1 MDNKLTKRRLSDFLA
16 YEWITM
22 IIIAVVAIVVWEFV
36 YTVASVR
43 LSVGQE
49 FKFYYDYNLDSGG
62 SSAFYQMIIDNET
75 LSYDVLSFDSE
86 SLTKDSNQ
94 ILSARLSIKEGD
106 VMFTDCVDYTKKEG
120 ADENTSKEIRVK
132 TLIDNY
138 YGYAFTTLRDDAISY
153 LKGFLPDGVTVDE
166 EITFDMLSKEKIEST
181 FRQRMKKD
189 NRFRNEEQIQEGI
202 KLEEQRLKDLCE
214 EVKDFSYLLS
224 LSSEYPELF
233 YNYTRYE
240 QSFELEGD
248 TKYKGQYQTAV
259 EREKEEGREN
269 VPYALRLS
277 ALKGGAN
284 KNDPSKYFRLSGSE
298 TADDV
303 VAMVFNFRSDQPH
316 LQYETISFINQ
327 IVRDCS
333 TLLD

>member
-1 MDNKLTKRRLSDFLA
+1 
-16 YEWITM
+16 
-22 IIIAVVAIVVWEFV
+22 
-36 YTVASVR
+36 
-43 LSVGQE
+43 
-49 FKFYYDYNLDSGG
+49 
-62 SSAFYQMIIDNET
+62 MIIDKEP
-75 LSYDVLSFDSE
+75 LSYDVLSLDSE

-284 KNDPSKYFRLSGSE
+284 KNDPSKYLRLSGSE

-333 TLLD
+333 TFLD